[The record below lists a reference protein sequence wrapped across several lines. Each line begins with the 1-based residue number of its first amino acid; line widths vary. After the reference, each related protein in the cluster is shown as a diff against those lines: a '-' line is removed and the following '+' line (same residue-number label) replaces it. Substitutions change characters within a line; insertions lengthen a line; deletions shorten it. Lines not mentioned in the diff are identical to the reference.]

1 MKKGAIAAFSL
12 FETLRFPVAGLALIF
27 FLRGP
32 PQPAL
37 AQTAKSNDPAQS
49 RAWAP
54 AAIDHAQKM
63 RKFRDAD
70 RGSQPTPSVI
80 PMFEADGDPSGKIAT
95 PSSRTAPLL
104 RH

>member
-1 MKKGAIAAFSL
+1 MKKGAIAVFSL

-27 FLRGP
+27 FLDGP

-54 AAIDHAQKM
+54 GRDRPRAEDARFQRCRPGVAA
-63 RKFRDAD
+63 DATHH
-70 RGSQPTPSVI
+70 SKV
-80 PMFEADGDPSGKIAT
+80 
-95 PSSRTAPLL
+95 
-104 RH
+104 